1 MGSSLAGV
9 GRANITPL
17 GPVRLEGYGRTGA
30 SARVLDPL
38 SATALALAQ
47 DPARPLLL
55 ISCDCVAL
63 RVAECDALRAAVSHA
78 LGTSVG
84 RVLLFCT
91 HTHSS
96 PVVTPEYLDLLRER
110 LVAAAAEAVAGLR
123 PARIGWGAGEA
134 DARLIARM
142 GARAEAPAPDRTA
155 LAALPT

>member
-1 MGSSLAGV
+1 MQRRDIAGSSLAGV
-9 GRANITPL
+9 GRANITHL

-63 RVAECDALRAAVSHA
+63 RMAECDALRAAVSHA

-123 PARIGWGAGEA
+123 PARIGWGVVEA

-142 GARAEAPAPDRTA
+142 GGES
-155 LAALPT
+155 

>member
-30 SARVLDPL
+30 SARVLDPP

-63 RVAECDALRAAVSHA
+63 RVVDCDALRAAVSHA

-142 GARAEAPAPDRTA
+142 GGES
-155 LAALPT
+155 

>member
-1 MGSSLAGV
+1 MQRRDIAGSSLAGV

-47 DPARPLLL
+47 DPARPLVL

-63 RVAECDALRAAVSHA
+63 RVAECDALRTAVSHA

-96 PVVTPEYLDLLRER
+96 PVVPPGYLDLLRER
-110 LVAAAAEAVAGLR
+110 LVAAAVEAVVGLR
-123 PARIGWGAGEA
+123 PGWVGWGVVEA
-134 DARLIARM
+134 AARLIARM
-142 GARAEAPAPDRTA
+142 GGES
-155 LAALPT
+155 